1 MASLSDLAGFGTAAL
16 FGAEPYAR
24 GVDQRQ
30 NWDAQKSRNRLL
42 ELSAE
47 NRPTEISNQNRLS
60 ELAIQKGEQGITL
73 GEQEIDTG
81 ALSGEIGNARAF
93 VGALGQDFEQLDPGT
108 QQRQWSAAR
117 QQLIGIDPSNEDM
130 PEQFDPG
137 AYRMVRG
144 LANLG
149 NQGNTNVQSTFRTND
164 GKLGYVTRDGRT
176 VVTDQQVEGKFQT
189 ERYGDQPYVFDPRSG
204 QFLRVGG
211 DVGQT
216 APSDANT
223 ARYADVGAAGATVE
237 AQERAR
243 DRVNKDR
250 QEPLARSKVRQQF
263 SQIDSVMHNV
273 DRAIDNVN
281 WATAGAGGALAGFV
295 PGTPARDLRATI
307 DTIKANLGFD
317 RLQQMRDQSPTGGA
331 LGQVS
336 EMELRLL
343 NSAIQNLDTDQ
354 SPEQLLQNLQQIRYH
369 YDNFRGA
376 IERSFEEQ
384 YGDQPGGQ
392 SAPVSETPPQGG
404 GQPFRL
410 RYNPETRQLEPVR

>member
-1 MASLSDLAGFGTAAL
+1 MAQMRMIDLGQVYGDAAQIQ
-16 FGAEPYAR
+16 GAR
-24 GVDQRQ
+24 QR
-30 NWDAQKSRNRLL
+30 NELL
-42 ELSAE
+42 EMMAPLKVEGAQLRNE
-47 NRPTEISNQNRLS
+47 AQGQQNRLAD
-60 ELAIQKGEQGITL
+60 LTMDDQVQQTQQQTQMGDMKLTDADREQAAYESQLFLRTL
-73 GEQEIDTG
+73 GE
-81 ALSGEIGNARAF
+81 
-93 VGALGQDFEQLDPGT
+93 DFDQLPPEQRN
-108 QQRQWSAAR
+108 QRWSAAR
-117 QQLIGIDPSNEDM
+117 QRAIEMDPEDAVL
-130 PEQFDPG
+130 PEQFDPN
-137 AYRMVRG
+137 AYRNIAAMASMG
-144 LANLG
+144 G
-149 NQGNTNVQSTFRTND
+149 QGNTNVQSTFRTND

-189 ERYGDQPYVFDPRSG
+189 ERYGDQPYVFNPRSG

-263 SQIDSVMHNV
+263 SQIDSVMDNV
-273 DRAIDNVN
+273 DRAIGNVN
-281 WATAGAGGALAGFV
+281 WATAGAGGALTGFV

-354 SPEQLLQNLQQIRYH
+354 SPEQLRQNLQQIRYH

-384 YGDQPGGQ
+384 YGDRPGGQ
-392 SAPVSETPPQGG
+392 SAPASEPPPQGG
-404 GQPFRL
+404 GQPSRL
-410 RYNPETRQLEPVR
+410 RYNPETGQLEPVR